1 MTQELKWGEH
11 EGINWSG
18 GTPAHPSFCQ
28 VRREQE
34 RGKLRV
40 WIAFAVADPAMP
52 APLLPLLL
60 RTLMSRLLLP
70 ATRLARRH
78 LLPLLR
84 RLARRLGSQDVREA
98 LLGCLLFILSQS
110 RPPDAEEVSRVAG
123 QERRERLAPPK

>member
-1 MTQELKWGEH
+1 
-11 EGINWSG
+11 
-18 GTPAHPSFCQ
+18 
-28 VRREQE
+28 
-34 RGKLRV
+34 
-40 WIAFAVADPAMP
+40 MP

-78 LLPLLR
+78 LLPLLRRLAR